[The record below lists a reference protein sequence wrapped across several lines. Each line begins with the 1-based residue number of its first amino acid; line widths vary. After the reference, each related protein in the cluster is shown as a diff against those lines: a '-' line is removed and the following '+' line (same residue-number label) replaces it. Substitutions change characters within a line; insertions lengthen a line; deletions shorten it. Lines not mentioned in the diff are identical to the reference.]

1 MKKEIHPEYR
11 EVLFHDTS
19 VDEYF
24 LIPSTLNTDQTKEWE
39 DGKTYP
45 YCPLDV
51 SSASHPF
58 YTGKQ
63 KIIDSGGRVDRFK
76 KRLAKMRVRV
86 LAHYTTCITRHV
98 MRFLV
103 RALLLQVFGAEMEAS

>member
-39 DGKTYP
+39 DGKNLSLLP
-45 YCPLDV
+45 SRCIFCF
-51 SSASHPF
+51 SSF

-76 KRLAKMRVRV
+76 KRFAKKK
-86 LAHYTTCITRHV
+86 LRHLKL
-98 MRFLV
+98 RKLN
-103 RALLLQVFGAEMEAS
+103 

>member
-76 KRLAKMRVRV
+76 KRFAKKKAASPIVEEV
-86 LAHYTTCITRHV
+86 ELKSESTNEDN
-98 MRFLV
+98 LKEDSESSN
-103 RALLLQVFGAEMEAS
+103 AEDS